1 MLQNIVTL
9 HNGYVEIRVRTLKY
23 SHIVKLDKEDFLRL
37 DCKLRITNQ
46 GYAYLSKDCG
56 KSLHSFVMGYD
67 TTSKVHIDH
76 LNGDTLDNRKS
87 NLRICTAS
95 ENAKNRHSFTRNNSG
110 VVGIQYRENG
120 KYKYYRVSLT
130 DKNGHRY
137 CKQFNINK
145 LGKEKAFKFAQKHL
159 KEKKMEFGYAII

>member
-1 MLQNIVTL
+1 MLQNIATL

-46 GYAYLSKDCG
+46 GYAYLSKEGG
-56 KSLHSFVMGYD
+56 KSLHSFVMRCG
-67 TTSKVHIDH
+67 TTPRIHIDH
-76 LNGDTLDNRKS
+76 LNGDTLDNRKT

-95 ENAKNRHSFTRNNSG
+95 ENARNRHSFTRNNTG

-120 KYKYYRVSLT
+120 KYRYYRVSLT
-130 DKNGHRY
+130 DKNGRKY
-137 CKQFNINK
+137 NKQFNINK
-145 LGKEKAFKFAQKHL
+145 LGKEKAFRFARKHL
-159 KEKKMEFGYAII
+159 VEKKKEFGYAII